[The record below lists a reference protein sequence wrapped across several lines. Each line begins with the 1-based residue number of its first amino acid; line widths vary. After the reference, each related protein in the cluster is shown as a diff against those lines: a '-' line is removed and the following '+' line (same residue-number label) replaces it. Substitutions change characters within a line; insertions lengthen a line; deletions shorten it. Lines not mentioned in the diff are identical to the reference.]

1 MVFTNTQI
9 TSFFEDRDQMG
20 LSNRTRVYLQGEGI
34 TDPSDL
40 LEFVDKDAW
49 LQIVETCKRPPQ
61 VPGPGAPPNP
71 ALVSQQPFQLPAKSL
86 LRLKV
91 ASKVV
96 EYYDRTERTLT
107 ASSMMWSRLANFKV
121 EWDTLV
127 DRKKK
132 NDELTL
138 PTVTKSLPIVPFFE
152 AYDTFVEEFI
162 GQAGCPLKWIY
173 RENDNVVIPAP
184 AQMPDQPYSVE
195 HGSVAGEMVARLSHA
210 NPLYRV
216 DNATG
221 YSQLVTA
228 TLGTAYASTIAPFKR
243 SRDGRGAL
251 LALKAQFAGPAHWD
265 REVRNMNDFLLTNK
279 WTGTTGFTLHQF
291 LAKHRS
297 SYNSLQRCAE
307 HVAVE
312 LPNERTR
319 VGYLLENIDCNDKN
333 VTTALSHIRL
343 DDTVDAA
350 GTPSGLRNEFEGAVA
365 FLLPTDPVKKKRG
378 VKRTPAQISATSGV
392 GSPDKAGK
400 SVDKKG
406 KNVRFK
412 SSYGKTGVEL
422 RYYKQKEWAK
432 LSKEQ
437 QSEVIEYRK
446 KNSDYDKKSPATT
459 VNKSTIAAMIA
470 DAVSKREEE
479 QAKSD
484 AFKQDLV
491 SDLKGMIE
499 SQIAVVIANGAGA
512 KKPLQRAIASTNASA
527 TDAKMEGAEDAAERC
542 AASLM
547 DKFRSM
553 GSKANGKKTG

>member
-1 MVFTNTQI
+1 MA
-9 TSFFEDRDQMG
+9 
-20 LSNRTRVYLQGEGI
+20 
-34 TDPSDL
+34 P
-40 LEFVDKDAW
+40 A
-49 LQIVETCKRPPQ
+49 PPQ
-61 VPGPGAPPNP
+61 V
-71 ALVSQQPFQLPAKSL
+71 Q
-86 LRLKV
+86 
-91 ASKVV
+91 
-96 EYYDRTERTLT
+96 
-107 ASSMMWSRLANFKV
+107 
-121 EWDTLV
+121 
-127 DRKKK
+127 
-132 NDELTL
+132 
-138 PTVTKSLPIVPFFE
+138 
-152 AYDTFVEEFI
+152 
-162 GQAGCPLKWIY
+162 
-173 RENDNVVIPAP
+173 
-184 AQMPDQPYSVE
+184 DQPYSVE
-195 HGSVAGEMVARLSHA
+195 HGSVAGDMVARLSHA
-210 NPLYRV
+210 SPLYRV

-228 TLGTAYASTIAPFKR
+228 TLGTSYASTIAPFKR

-265 REVRNMNDFLLTNK
+265 REVKNMNDFLLTNR

-350 GTPSGLRNEFEGAVA
+350 GNPSGLRNEFEGAVA

-378 VKRTPAQISATSGV
+378 AKRTPAQISATSGTA
-392 GSPDKAGK
+392 SADKSDNSG
-400 SVDKKG
+400 VKKG
-406 KNVRFK
+406 KKSKFK
-412 SSYGKTGVEL
+412 ATYGKTGVEL
-422 RYYKQKEWAK
+422 RYYKQKEWKK

-437 QSEVIEYRK
+437 QTEVIEHRRE
-446 KNSDYDKKSPATT
+446 NSDYDKSPATAI
-459 VNKSTIAAMIA
+459 NKSTIAAMIA
-470 DAVSKREEE
+470 SAVSKREEE
-479 QAKSD
+479 QAKSE

-499 SQIAVVIANGAGA
+499 SQIAAVIANGGDA
-512 KKPLQRAIASTNASA
+512 KKPLQRAIASANASA
-527 TDAKMEGAEDAAERC
+527 TESGKTAGSEDAAERC